1 VHRGS
6 RLRLFVVVPILI
18 GIASGA
24 CRNERATQNN
34 DRTQPGSGL
43 EGAPASYVPVDTYDP
58 ARDPEVD
65 VQRAIVEARRTGK
78 RILLELGGDWC
89 VWCHIMDAYFEQQPA
104 LLAARERRYITVK
117 INVSE
122 ENDNKKFLAP
132 YPTVPGYPH
141 IFVLDSDG
149 TLLHSQDTA
158 ELESGKSYDLDRF
171 SGFLTRWAPVRLEP
185 GSQGS

>member
-1 VHRGS
+1 M
-6 RLRLFVVVPILI
+6 PIGL
-18 GIASGA
+18 AAAA
-24 CRNERATQNN
+24 CRNEPALQSN
-34 DRTQPGSGL
+34 DHNQPGSGL
-43 EGAPASYVPVDTYDP
+43 EGTRGSYVPVDTYDP

-104 LLAARERRYITVK
+104 LLAARERSFITVK

-122 ENDNKKFLAP
+122 ENDNKQFLAQ
-132 YPTVPGYPH
+132 YPKIPGYPH

-149 TLLHSQDTA
+149 KLLHSQDTA
-158 ELESGKSYDLDRF
+158 DLESGKSYDLDRF
-171 SGFLTRWAPVRLEP
+171 SAFLTKWGPPSL
-185 GSQGS
+185 S